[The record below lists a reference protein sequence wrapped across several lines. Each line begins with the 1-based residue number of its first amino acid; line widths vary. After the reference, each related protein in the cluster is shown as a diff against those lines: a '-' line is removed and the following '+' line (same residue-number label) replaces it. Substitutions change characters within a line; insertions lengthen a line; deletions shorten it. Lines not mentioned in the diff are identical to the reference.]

1 MPGKKRVLLLE
12 HILEN
17 PAGRVG
23 AILLPK
29 RAIRIRFT
37 KALQVTSKLFN
48 GMRIAS
54 SCPRALSH

>member
-29 RAIRIRFT
+29 RA
-37 KALQVTSKLFN
+37 VTT
-48 GMRIAS
+48 
-54 SCPRALSH
+54 P